1 MSDKLHA
8 PSGFPENLP
17 AEQIAEDRIK
27 DVMRKVYSRYG
38 YTPLETPAVE
48 YIDTLSGAGEI
59 KKEVYGINRAAG
71 EGTENQESDRG
82 LRFDLT
88 VPFARYVGE
97 HFNDLRFP
105 FKRSAIGKV
114 WRGERP
120 QKGRF
125 REFYQADIDV
135 IGQDT
140 LPLHYDAEVVS
151 VVREV
156 LEGIDIGAFTIHIN
170 HRKFL
175 QGLLQ
180 GFGAEGDKL
189 TDALRVIDKIDKVG
203 FKQTQTDLQVQLG
216 LSEEAAH
223 SLLTLIDK
231 KIPISDIESYLS
243 GIETTNPLLE
253 EGKAE
258 LRTIAAL
265 VKDSA
270 TEKGKIVLNPKIARG
285 LDYYTGSVYE
295 TTLDGLEK
303 YGSICSGGRYAD
315 LASRFINKSL
325 PGVGISIGLSRLFS
339 IIKQE
344 KLMPFNKQTVTD
356 VMIGLFGEE
365 QRAVAN
371 GVARVLRE
379 ANFNT
384 EVHPDGNKKI
394 GKQLEDAS
402 KRGIGHMVMI
412 ESEGGYTVKNLEK
425 RQQETFDSIDKV
437 IHFMNH

>member
-356 VMIGLFGEE
+356 VMVGLFGEE

-384 EVHPDGNKKI
+384 EVHPDGSKKI

-412 ESEGGYTVKNLEK
+412 ESEGGFTVKNLEA